1 MKKRFE
7 HVVTSTHKP
16 IFPEELE
23 KLEEDGWEL
32 VGMNYQGWTIEYVI
46 KRPVE

>member
-7 HVVTSTHKP
+7 HKITSAYKP
-16 IFPEELE
+16 NFVDELAE
-23 KLEEDGWEL
+23 LEEDGWEL
-32 VGMNYQGWTIEYVI
+32 VGMNYQGWTVEYVI